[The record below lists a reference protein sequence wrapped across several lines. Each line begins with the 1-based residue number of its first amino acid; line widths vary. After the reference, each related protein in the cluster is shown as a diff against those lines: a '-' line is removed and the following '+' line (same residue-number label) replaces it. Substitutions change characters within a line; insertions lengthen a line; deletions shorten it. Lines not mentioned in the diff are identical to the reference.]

1 MKTCASCGKANNPIR
16 KYCVR
21 CGKSLITVKDEKPSP
36 TPKSVVTETPIPDI
50 QSSPASSRDQY
61 VPSDSADVTT
71 EDEWVR
77 PSQVSRD
84 RVRSGTSSGVKSEME
99 KAREAF
105 ARAEG
110 VGIDE
115 ADGSGV
121 VESRMLRASE
131 VRELMGE
138 DAVLSPK
145 PAPQAQ
151 PTTQPSPAPAT
162 TQPAAKPPQQ
172 MAPPAQASPSPT
184 PAQQPA
190 PTAKPVTQGAP
201 PAAASPSIPAPA
213 PMNKTEPPVTKSA
226 PATPPPIPAKSPPPK
241 PVTTS
246 PSSISLDERVPEIE
260 EILAQITEPED
271 MNDNKIKDLIASL
284 THQHAELRQ
293 VNADLD
299 SVSAR
304 LDEFVRNCQNDAEV
318 KRIHYESMNEQTRIA
333 KHDYEAAK
341 KEYERVEKRRKKE
354 IDNLEGK
361 VRSVEKGIS
370 KTEDDVRK
378 RIEELDKVRE
388 KIAQLQD
395 Q

>member
-1 MKTCASCGKANNPIR
+1 MRTCASCGKANNPIR

-21 CGKSLITVKDEKPSP
+21 CGKPLLKVKDEKPTP
-36 TPKSVVTETPIPDI
+36 TPTSVVTETPIPDL
-50 QSSPASSRDQY
+50 QPSPASSKGRY
-61 VPSDSADVTT
+61 APSDGAKVTT
-71 EDEWVR
+71 DDEWVR
-77 PSQVSRD
+77 PSQISRD
-84 RVRSGTSSGVKSEME
+84 RVRTGSSSSGKSEMD

-138 DAVLSPK
+138 NAVISQEQ
-145 PAPQAQ
+145 APPTQAAVQ
-151 PTTQPSPAPAT
+151 STPSAAAPPSAS
-162 TQPAAKPPQQ
+162 PPQQ
-172 MAPPAQASPSPT
+172 AAPIPAQHPPSAPPVSQG
-184 PAQQPA
+184 QP
-190 PTAKPVTQGAP
+190 PTAP
-201 PAAASPSIPAPA
+201 PPQPTPA
-213 PMNKTEPPVTKSA
+213 PMNKTEPPVIKSA
-226 PATPPPIPAKSPPPK
+226 PAVTTPPAATPITPVKPPQQ
-241 PVTTS
+241 PVATS
-246 PSSISLDERVPEIE
+246 ASSISLDKRVPEIE

-271 MNDNKIKDLIASL
+271 MNDSKIKDLIASL

-293 VNADLD
+293 VKADLE

-318 KRIHYESMNEQTRIA
+318 KRIHYESLNEQNRIA
-333 KHDYEAAK
+333 KHDYEEAK
-341 KEYERVEKRRKKE
+341 KEYERVDKRRKKE
-354 IDNLEGK
+354 IDNLESK
-361 VRSVEKGIS
+361 VKNVEKSIS
-370 KTEDDVRK
+370 KTEDDVQK
-378 RIEELDKVRE
+378 RLSELDKVRE